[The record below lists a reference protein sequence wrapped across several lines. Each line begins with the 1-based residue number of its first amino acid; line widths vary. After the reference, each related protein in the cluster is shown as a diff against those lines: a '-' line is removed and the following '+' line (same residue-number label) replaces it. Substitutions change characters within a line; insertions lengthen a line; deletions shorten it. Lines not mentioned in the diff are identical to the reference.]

1 MFSLNTN
8 YKRILF
14 QNFKFRSIL
23 KQSIYIEY
31 FQADEIT
38 YSLYSLKSLDILL
51 LLLLGLLNLLKTFS
65 SVVSIS
71 LAAGREG
78 EELYSGVSLP
88 RPPTRRTKQP
98 DGTKVPLREI

>member
-8 YKRILF
+8 YKHILF

-23 KQSIYIEY
+23 KQSNIEY